1 MRDLNPGERFVDNE
15 VKYYADKEEP
25 DVPDKQGD
33 KKDFYIKNPGGGYWQ
48 IAQTGDGAFKSNTY
62 FLNEV
67 RETNWLP
74 EARVSNIR
82 LSPRLSKNL
91 QDRRLEWVVTRAIKK
106 DAELVWEYGGY
117 AEAEAGEI

>member
-1 MRDLNPGERFVDNE
+1 MHLGCLLRDGSEPQLTLNRIKHQVQDQRQSDPNGWGIIALRDLNPGERFVDNE

-62 FLNEV
+62 FLNES
-67 RETNWLP
+67 
-74 EARVSNIR
+74 RV
-82 LSPRLSKNL
+82 
-91 QDRRLEWVVTRAIKK
+91 
-106 DAELVWEYGGY
+106 
-117 AEAEAGEI
+117 